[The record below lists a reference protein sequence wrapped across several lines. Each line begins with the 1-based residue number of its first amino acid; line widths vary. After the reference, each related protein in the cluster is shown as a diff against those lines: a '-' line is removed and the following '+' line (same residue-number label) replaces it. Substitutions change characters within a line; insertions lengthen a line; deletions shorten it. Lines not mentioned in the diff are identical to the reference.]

1 MQPIATAPRDGTLI
15 RIWLRSEAEPLTGY
29 WSRSAQGWCPWREIP
44 PLVRHDVTHWEPV
57 QDQAAARAEPQIRVR
72 RPSRPIVV
80 VGLPAARTAQSI
92 MPRIV
97 VARRPVAPPRRPRK
111 PILVLGLPGRAA
123 RPSLQVVK

>member
-15 RIWLRSEAEPLTGY
+15 RLWLRSEAEPLTGY
-29 WSRSAQGWCPWREIP
+29 WSGSAQGWCPWREIP

-80 VGLPAARTAQSI
+80 VGLPAARTAVPQVAAWPCHSSVI
-92 MPRIV
+92 IV
-97 VARRPVAPPRRPRK
+97 RMITIP
-111 PILVLGLPGRAA
+111 LRATG
-123 RPSLQVVK
+123 